1 MAEER
6 IRVVVYDEEIN
17 ALLTKIN
24 QAGLGGTG
32 GDEATK
38 RVRELNKQINDA
50 RKAAREAGVNLDQ
63 LPTLNR
69 DMRVLGQSLPMF
81 RESSRLLFQARR
93 GVRAEQLRRES
104 GSLEE
109 LAPELSK
116 QLRLQSLIG
125 YAALISIVVRMIYS
139 AIKGEADRIAKERD
153 TYEAFIMKEL
163 NVTRKELQNIAQDQ
177 LGYATWFDQLTAEI
191 GNTSLF
197 EAVADFTF
205 ARIIEYFNRETYLD
219 EALDLINYSEEIE
232 EARSQSEFDWFLSNT
247 IPDGG

>member
-6 IRVVVYDEEIN
+6 IQVIVYDEEIN
-17 ALLTKIN
+17 TLLFKLN
-24 QAGLGGTG
+24 QAGLTGSG
-32 GDEATK
+32 GDDASK
-38 RVRELNKQINDA
+38 RVRELNKQISDA
-50 RKAAREAGVNLDQ
+50 RKAAKAAGVNLDQ

-93 GVRAEQLRRES
+93 GVRAKQLRREAR
-104 GSLEE
+104 SLEE

-139 AIKGEADRIAKERD
+139 AVKGEMDRIAKERD

-197 EAVADFTF
+197 DAVADFTF
-205 ARIIEYFNRETYLD
+205 ARIIEYFNRETYMD
-219 EALDLINYSEEIE
+219 ELLDLINTRQEQP
-232 EARSQSEFDWFLSNT
+232 EAQWQPEFDWFLSNT